1 MKGLELNYIIWLKKK
16 FKFNKINLHSLT
28 RNITLIVLCFLLFS
42 CDNEVQNEIKQR
54 PLYEHPYYE
63 DDDRDLN
70 DSILIPQI
78 IETRIVV
85 NNIQGLETNN
95 EFYNIEAQISQ
106 FSDYTE
112 PVIDKY
118 GDTIFNPLVSQ
129 GELIFKYD
137 ENETFYS
144 EVFSNIY
151 YTWEPDE
158 EYSEPKY
165 GIPEDEKL
173 DSTWLIEETFDVKMF
188 HNWDLR
194 KYPFD
199 KQKLKIVLRAFND
212 TTLVRFK
219 ESSINE
225 SFFSE
230 VNDLQQGFKITDIDF
245 KEEFYSTG
253 DVYINIPEVVSQ
265 GVYEIVISRNGIWVF
280 IKLFFAGILALILSW
295 LVFLIPVRDFQS
307 RVELSIGAVFAA
319 VGNKYF
325 VDSATDS
332 QVLTVADIFNNI
344 IILLVVLNVA
354 LVIIKR
360 NRIFTNKKLNDTNSM
375 AKISI
380 ITALVL
386 FSSLIIY
393 TIV

>member
-1 MKGLELNYIIWLKKK
+1 MKDLELNYIIWLKKK
-16 FKFNKINLHSLT
+16 FKFNKINLHSLI
-28 RNITLIVLCFLLFS
+28 RNITLIFLCFLLFS

-112 PVIDKY
+112 PIIDKY

-165 GIPEDEKL
+165 GIPEDEEL

>member
-1 MKGLELNYIIWLKKK
+1 MKDLELNYIIWLKKK
-16 FKFNKINLHSLT
+16 FKFNKINLHSLI
-28 RNITLIVLCFLLFS
+28 RNITLIFLCFLLFS

-112 PVIDKY
+112 PIIDKY

-165 GIPEDEKL
+165 GIPEDEEL

-212 TTLVRFK
+212 TTLVRFQ

>member
-165 GIPEDEKL
+165 GIPEDEEL

>member
-1 MKGLELNYIIWLKKK
+1 MKDLELNYIIWLKKK
-16 FKFNKINLHSLT
+16 FKFNKINLHSLI

-112 PVIDKY
+112 PIIDKY

-165 GIPEDEKL
+165 GIPEDEEL

>member
-16 FKFNKINLHSLT
+16 FKFNKINLYSLI

-42 CDNEVQNEIKQR
+42 CENEVQNEIKQR

-165 GIPEDEKL
+165 GIPEDEEL

-212 TTLVRFK
+212 TTLVRFQ

>member
-1 MKGLELNYIIWLKKK
+1 MSK
-16 FKFNKINLHSLT
+16 
-28 RNITLIVLCFLLFS
+28 ITLIILCFLLFS

-85 NNIQGLETNN
+85 NNIQGLETNK

-165 GIPEDEKL
+165 GIPEDEEL

-212 TTLVRFK
+212 TTLVRFQ

-360 NRIFTNKKLNDTNSM
+360 NKIFTNKKLNDTNNM

>member
-16 FKFNKINLHSLT
+16 FKFNKINLYSLI

-165 GIPEDEKL
+165 GIPEDEEL